1 MYREAAESARVV
13 RAQLASNAGSMAR
26 LGATL
31 RSLSPRAVVTCA
43 RGSSDHA
50 ATYARYLLETRGG
63 VLTASTPPSV
73 ASIYAA
79 RTDLSGALCLAIS
92 QSGRSPDLL
101 AAADAAREA
110 GATVVVLVNAPDSPL
125 AERAD
130 HVIALGAGPESSV
143 AATKSHVA
151 SLAAILHLVAEW
163 RQDGDLHAA
172 LDGLADG
179 LDAAWLL
186 DWRPAIARLESAR
199 NLFVLG
205 RGMGLAVAQEAA
217 LKLKEACGLHA
228 EGLSAAELRHGP
240 MALVRAGFPV
250 LLFAQDDETKSS
262 NAALAEELIAG
273 GAAVMVA
280 GLATPGALALPT
292 LDAHPA
298 TQPMLLALSFY
309 RMAEALARARGLDP
323 DRPPNL
329 AKITVTR

>member
-1 MYREAAESARVV
+1 MYREAAESAAVV
-13 RAQLASNAGSMAR
+13 RAQLAANAGPMSR
-26 LGATL
+26 LGAAL
-31 RSLSPRAVVTCA
+31 RSLAPRAVVTCA

-73 ASIYAA
+73 ASVYAA
-79 RTDLSGALCLAIS
+79 RTDLAGALCLAIS

-110 GATVVVLVNAPDSPL
+110 GATVVALVNAPDSPL

-130 HVIALGAGPESSV
+130 HVIALRAGAETSV

-163 RQDGDLHAA
+163 RQDRELRAA

-179 LDAAWLL
+179 LDAAWSL
-186 DWRPAIARLESAR
+186 DWQPAVARLEGAR
-199 NLFVLG
+199 SLFVIG

-217 LKLKEACGLHA
+217 LKLKEACGIHA
-228 EGLSAAELRHGP
+228 EGISAAELRHGP
-240 MALVRAGFPV
+240 MALVGAGFPV

-262 NAALAEELIAG
+262 NAALAAELVAG
-273 GAAVMVA
+273 GAAVTVA

-292 LDAHPA
+292 LAAHPA
-298 TQPMLLALSFY
+298 AQPMLLVLSFY
-309 RMAEALARARGLDP
+309 RVAEALARARGLDP

-329 AKITVTR
+329 AKVTVTR